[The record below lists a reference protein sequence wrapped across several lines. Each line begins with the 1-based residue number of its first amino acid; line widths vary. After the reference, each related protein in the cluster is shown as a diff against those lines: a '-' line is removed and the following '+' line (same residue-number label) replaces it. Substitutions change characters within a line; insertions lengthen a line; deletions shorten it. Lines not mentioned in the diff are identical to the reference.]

1 MKETTMKNLHQEHFE
16 DLIITGDLSV
26 FDFFKDDYEISLK
39 IDGSPSVFFGT
50 ESATGKFVVGTKS
63 IFNKIK
69 KKICYTEDD
78 INLHYSHQ
86 PKVAEILIAC
96 LKYLPRIDGL
106 VQIDFL
112 GFGNTDTFQPNT
124 ISYQFPEVITQKIV
138 VSPHTLWHTDDE
150 LKNAYVI
157 GSAPFFID
165 TDDVKFVQPCVDCIR
180 SQLPEIGTSDIQF
193 LNVKEAAGA
202 KKQINALIREGEEL
216 PFWNLIDIFGC
227 KKLVNLYLLMIEIK
241 ENLMDSMIVSDS
253 PLAFLGD
260 DQVVGEGFVYKND
273 KMILKLV
280 DRYTFSHKNFT
291 LEKNWS

>member
-39 IDGSPSVFFGT
+39 IDGSPSVVFGT

-216 PFWNLIDIFGC
+216 TFWNLIDIFGC

>member
-39 IDGSPSVFFGT
+39 IDGSPSVVFGT

-96 LKYLPRIDGL
+96 LKYLPRIDRL
-106 VQIDFL
+106 VQVDFL

-180 SQLPEIGTSDIQF
+180 SQLPEIDTSDIQF
-193 LNVKEAAGA
+193 LTVKGAAGA

-216 PFWNLIDIFGC
+216 TFWNLIDIFGC

-260 DQVVGEGFVYKND
+260 DQVVGEGFVYKNG

-291 LEKNWS
+291 LEKSWS